1 MIIIPDRTLD
11 LHYEPSDRE
20 LIRKLQK
27 QLATLDDQ
35 NAARKIGYEALRMH
49 WDNEVDWIQNTH
61 FIKAGVGLIP
71 LRWNNPQRKL
81 YELVTYC
88 RKEKRPIEIIILKAR
103 KMGFTTW
110 AASWQYEQVDRLANT
125 AGALIS
131 YSDDHAGW
139 IAAMIDTIRK
149 NQPCARRFV
158 LDNSEDGKV
167 FEPPHDSVIAALTG
181 GSENVGRGYTFNN
194 MHISELPHW
203 TSQEASLLSAMN
215 ASVFNFT
222 MSHPTLNDSIIHES
236 TAKGAFGA
244 FYRMWR
250 AAERGD
256 ADQNLLPFFAPW
268 FWDERYVGSFYSSD
282 HRNEFMK
289 RLEPEDVEYG
299 QRFGLSP
306 ERLLWM
312 VTTRARACGSSR
324 KRFNQEYPAD
334 SKMAFIATGDTAFD
348 QDRLAVLAELAKPPQ
363 WYGTIALT

>member
-1 MIIIPDRTLD
+1 MLQFMTLLVLIKIKKKLLIDILIIVYL
-11 LHYEPSDRE
+11 L
-20 LIRKLQK
+20 
-27 QLATLDDQ
+27 
-35 NAARKIGYEALRMH
+35 
-49 WDNEVDWIQNTH
+49 
-61 FIKAGVGLIP
+61 
-71 LRWNNPQRKL
+71 
-81 YELVTYC
+81 
-88 RKEKRPIEIIILKAR
+88 LKC
-103 KMGFTTW
+103 
-110 AASWQYEQVDRLANT
+110 L
-125 AGALIS
+125 
-131 YSDDHAGW
+131 
-139 IAAMIDTIRK
+139 
-149 NQPCARRFV
+149 
-158 LDNSEDGKV
+158 
-167 FEPPHDSVIAALTG
+167 
-181 GSENVGRGYTFNN
+181 ENVMDLNLNYVL
-194 MHISELPHW
+194 HI
-203 TSQEASLLSAMN
+203 MD
-215 ASVFNFT
+215 V
-222 MSHPTLNDSIIHES
+222 LNDSIIHES